1 MDLIEVF
8 RTAVMA
14 IRTNKVRSF
23 LTALGIIIGVAS
35 VILLVSIGS
44 GLQSFVTKE
53 FESLGANMLF
63 ISPGKIRFSGGGP
76 PVNTEAKFDFE
87 DVDKIGKLGAPIVK
101 ASGMIT
107 RGLTIKY
114 RTESYYGSLAGTNED
129 YMEYGNVE
137 IDQGGFFGKSAVERG
152 QNVAIIGHTIYKE
165 LFGEGREAVGKEIDI
180 SGRQVKVIGVLKEKG
195 GIGGSGGDNTYVVMP
210 VTAASK
216 ITGIKKPAAV
226 MVQTETA
233 EDTAIAARKIKQYFE
248 RRGLTDD
255 DYTIMEP
262 KELLE
267 SINSFLGVV
276 TGALSGIAAISL
288 VVGGIGIANIMLVSV
303 TERTREIGLRKAIGA
318 TKRDIAVQFLVE
330 ALMLSLLGGAIG
342 IAIGWGFSAI
352 LNQFIE
358 TSVTL
363 NSVMLAFG
371 ISSLVGIISGLAPAV
386 RAGNLNPIDALRYE

>member
-1 MDLIEVF
+1 MDFIEVF
-8 RTAVMA
+8 RMAVTA
-14 IRTNKVRSF
+14 IRTNTIRSF

-44 GLQSFVTKE
+44 GLQNFVTKE

-63 ISPGKIRFSGGGP
+63 ISPGRISFSGGGP

-87 DVDKIGKLGAPIVK
+87 DVDKIGNLGSPITK

-107 RGLTIKY
+107 RGMTFKY
-114 RTESYYGSLAGTNED
+114 RTESYYGNLAGTNED

-137 IDQGGFFGKSAVERG
+137 IEQGSFFGKSAVERG

-165 LFGEGREAVGKEIDI
+165 LFGEGKVAVGKQIDV

-195 GIGGSGGDNTYVVMP
+195 GFGGGGDNTYVVMP
-210 VTAASK
+210 VTAAAK

-233 EDTAIAARKIKQYFE
+233 EDTMIAARKIKQYFE
-248 RRGLTDD
+248 RRGLTED
-255 DYTIMEP
+255 DYSIMEP

-330 ALMLSLLGGAIG
+330 ALMLSILGGIVG
-342 IAIGWGFSAI
+342 IAIGWGFSEI
-352 LNQFIE
+352 LRQFIE

-363 NSVMLAFG
+363 NSVILAFG
-371 ISSLVGIISGLAPAV
+371 ISSLVGVISGLAPAV
-386 RAGNLNPIDALRYE
+386 KAGNLNPIDALRWE

>member
-1 MDLIEVF
+1 MDIVEVF
-8 RTAVMA
+8 RTAMMA
-14 IRTNKVRSF
+14 IRTNKIRSF

-63 ISPGKIRFSGGGP
+63 ISPGRVSFRGGGP

-87 DVDKIGKLGAPIVK
+87 DVEEIGRLGSPIVK

-107 RGLTIKY
+107 RGMTFKY
-114 RTESYYGSLAGTNED
+114 RAESYYGNLAGVNEE

-137 IDQGGFFGKSAVERG
+137 LESGEFFGRSAVERG
-152 QNVAIIGHTIYKE
+152 QNVGVIGNKIYTE
-165 LFGEGREAVGKEIDI
+165 LFGEGRSAVGKEIDV
-180 SGRQVKVIGVLKEKG
+180 SGRQVKIIGVLKEKG
-195 GIGGSGGDNTYVVMP
+195 GFGGSGGDNTYVLMP
-210 VTAASK
+210 VTAAAK

-226 MVQTETA
+226 MVRTETA
-233 EDTAIAARKIKQYFE
+233 EDTAVAARKIKQYFE
-248 RRGLTDD
+248 RKGLTED
-255 DYTIMEP
+255 DYTVLEP
-262 KELLE
+262 KELLD

-342 IAIGWGFSAI
+342 IAIGWGFSAV
-352 LNQFIE
+352 LRQFIE
-358 TSVTL
+358 TSVTVD
-363 NSVMLAFG
+363 SVMLAFG
-371 ISSLVGIISGLAPAV
+371 ISSLVGVVSGLAPAV
-386 RAGNLNPIDALRYE
+386 RAANLNPIDALRYE